1 MLKRGKTYEEVYDSF
16 QWEIPEHY
24 NIGVA
29 HCDRHADSGNLA
41 LIQVLEDGSTED
53 YTFKDIK
60 QLSNRCAN
68 ALAAL
73 GIARGDRVAV
83 FLSQGPELTV
93 AHMAIYKLGAIG
105 LPLFALFG
113 PEGIEYRLANSE
125 AKAIV
130 TDAGGL
136 AKLEQVRDKLPDL
149 AHVLVVDGETP
160 GDVMDFHG
168 LLDKASDSFE
178 PVKTKADD
186 PALIMYTSGT
196 TGQPKG
202 ALQAHR
208 FMLGHMPGVEFPHNF
223 FPQPGDRM
231 WTPADWAWAG
241 GLLNILL
248 ASWYHGVTVVGHRF
262 PKFDPEKAFDLMAKH
277 EIRNTFLPP
286 TALKIM
292 RQVENPKQKFGFD
305 LRSVVSAGEPV
316 GAELV
321 EWARDGLGITINEF
335 FGQTEINLVI
345 GVCSEVMDVKL
356 GSMGRAIPGH
366 TVEIVD
372 YEGNVLPPGETGNI
386 AIKRPD
392 PVMFLEYWKNP
403 EATEKKFVG
412 DWGLTGDQGYK
423 DEDGY
428 FWFVGRDDD
437 LITSGAYRI
446 GPGEIEDCLIKH
458 PAVAMCAVIGVPD
471 PVRTEVIKAFIVP
484 KEGQAA
490 GDELLADI
498 QSFVRERLAAHE
510 YPRMVEFVRD
520 LPMTATG
527 KIRRKDLRDAEI
539 AKQKAG
545 ES

>member
-1 MLKRGKTYEEVYDSF
+1 MLKRGETYEEVYENFRWD
-16 QWEIPEHY
+16 IPEHY

-29 HCDRHADSGNLA
+29 HCDRHADSGKLA
-41 LIQVLEDGSTED
+41 LIQVLEDGSTEE
-53 YTFKDIK
+53 YTFQDIK
-60 QLSNRCAN
+60 RRSNQCAN
-68 ALAAL
+68 TLSAL
-73 GIARGDRVAV
+73 GVKRGDRVAV
-83 FLSQGPELTV
+83 FLTQGPELTV
-93 AHMAIYKLGAIG
+93 AHMAIYKMGAIG

-113 PEGIEYRLANSE
+113 PEGIEYRLANSD

-136 AKLEQVRDKLPDL
+136 AKLEQVRDRLPDL
-149 AHVLVVDGETP
+149 AHVLVIDGETP
-160 GDVMDFHG
+160 GDVLDFHG
-168 LLDKASDSFE
+168 LLDNASDRFD
-178 PVKTKADD
+178 PVKTKGED

-196 TGQPKG
+196 TGPPKG

-262 PKFDPEKAFDLMAKH
+262 RKFDPEKAFYLMAKH

-286 TALKIM
+286 TALKMM
-292 RQVENPKQKFGFD
+292 RQIDKPKEKFGFN

-321 EWARDGLGITINEF
+321 EWAREGLGITINEF
-335 FGQTEINLVI
+335 FGQTEINLVV
-345 GVCSEVMDVKL
+345 GVCSEVMEVKL

-366 TVEIVD
+366 VVEIVD
-372 YEGNVLPPGETGNI
+372 YEGNVLPSGETGNI

-403 EATEKKFVG
+403 EATENKFVG

-458 PAVAMCAVIGVPD
+458 PAVAMCAVVGVPD
-471 PVRTEVIKAFIVP
+471 PVRTESIKAFIVP
-484 KEGQAA
+484 KPGQAV
-490 GDELLADI
+490 DEALLADI
-498 QSFVRERLAAHE
+498 QGYVRQRLAAHE
-510 YPRMVEFVRD
+510 YPRMVEFVDD

-539 AKQKAG
+539 AKQKAA
-545 ES
+545 EK